1 MNSNI
6 LLVDANPLSRTR
18 LAEALAQGGFSARAA
33 ADGAAALAQ
42 LTRVAAELI
51 ILDLRVAGVEG
62 ADLTDEL
69 RAVPGAAQVPILALA
84 GALEPADEDRAG
96 LERFST
102 ILFRPIDI
110 SLLMKAVRAHLGTGG
125 VAAPSGN
132 DRPILVI
139 DDDPIQVKLLA
150 LRLCQMGFAVLIA
163 HDGESGLEQ
172 ARAFHPAAI
181 LSDVLM
187 PGIDGFQLCAQARA
201 DAALAKIPIVLV
213 TNNPVRD
220 ADQRAAQRLGAGAL
234 VQSDAD
240 FRGATRALLAV
251 LAKRA
256 DGNVRSPQ
264 LALKESAAEAG
275 NQTGF
280 NYDLARH
287 CAAQSARLAVL
298 DRVDE
303 TFLDGGLSSATL
315 HRECLAQLVD
325 ATGLY
330 CGAILARDDARRLS
344 LSAHIGMSDA
354 TAKLLPGFF
363 ALNGPVDEAMKR
375 TEALHI
381 ASQWSQ
387 GGAARSLM
395 SAIGAETAWISPLR
409 FGRDDLGLV
418 LLFSPVPVPGS
429 QWIDLAQSAV
439 QEIARLSALSQKM
452 NRLRSLASFDAMT
465 GLPNHSYLDWQLQK
479 FANMGKRGVLYLLKL
494 ERFQELHCL
503 LGAKNSQTL
512 LRQLA
517 ARVRGQLPADALV
530 ARMDY
535 DGLAVLRADTADV
548 ESVERAARQLLE
560 SLAPAYKVGG
570 LPITLRLT
578 MGVACFADL
587 NEGAEMI
594 IGRADTARR
603 RARETGRDYLIDQAI
618 TEQGGADCLAL
629 LSALRQAIGRNELA
643 LHYQPKVRLDSG
655 ATIGV
660 EALLRWRH
668 PEHGWIAPDRFIPL
682 AEQAGLIYPI
692 TLWVAGSALA
702 QARAW
707 RAAGRRVEVAV
718 NVSAC
723 DLRNPA
729 FPDILA
735 KLCQSKGAVNDDLT
749 LEFSE
754 RSLSADP
761 ARAAAALAR
770 LNTFGFGL
778 SLDDFGA
785 GHCSLADLQALPIK
799 ELKID
804 RSFISSLGENPRS
817 SAMVRS
823 IIDLGRNLDVNV
835 VAKGIESRESWDAL
849 DHLGCDMGQ
858 GFFIC
863 RPLPPSEL
871 ATRNLAQ
878 WAPCAQTDIG
888 NLPTGH

>member
-1 MNSNI
+1 MMNSNI
-6 LLVDANPLSRTR
+6 LLVDANPHSRAR
-18 LAEALAQGGFSARAA
+18 LAEALVQGGFSVRAA
-33 ADGAAALAQ
+33 ADGASALAQ
-42 LTRVAAELI
+42 LTRAAADLI

-62 ADLTDEL
+62 ADFFGEL

-84 GALEPADEDRAG
+84 GPLETADEDCGVA
-96 LERFST
+96 RFST
-102 ILFRPIDI
+102 LLCRPINI
-110 SLLMKAVRAHLGTGG
+110 SLLMKTVRAHLGIGN
-125 VAAPSGN
+125 VAAPSDH

-150 LRLCQMGFAVLIA
+150 LHLCQMGFAVLIA

-172 ARAFHPAAI
+172 ARALHPAAI
-181 LSDVLM
+181 ISDVLM
-187 PGIDGFQLCAQARA
+187 PGMDGFQLCAQARA
-201 DAALAKIPIVLV
+201 DAALARIPIVLV

-220 ADQRAAQRLGAGAL
+220 TDQRAAQRLGAGAL

-240 FRGATRALLAV
+240 FRGATRALLTL
-251 LAKRA
+251 LAEPT

-264 LALKESAAEAG
+264 PAPKERPAEAEK
-275 NQTGF
+275 QTGLNF
-280 NYDLARH
+280 DLARR
-287 CAAQSARLAVL
+287 CATQSARLAVL
-298 DRVDE
+298 ARMDE
-303 TFLDGGLSSATL
+303 SFLDGGLSAGTL

-330 CGAILARDDARRLS
+330 CGAILTRDDDQRLS
-344 LSAHIGMSDA
+344 LSAHIGVSDA

-375 TEALHI
+375 TPALHI

-387 GGAARSLM
+387 GGAADSLM

-439 QEIARLSALSQKM
+439 QEIARVSALSQKM
-452 NRLRSLASFDAMT
+452 NRLRSFASFDAMT

-479 FANMGKRGVLYLLKL
+479 FANAGKGGALYLLKL
-494 ERFQELHCL
+494 ERFQELHGL

-512 LRQLA
+512 FRQLA

-530 ARMDY
+530 ARTEY

-548 ESVERAARQLLE
+548 ASVERAAQQLLE

-587 NEGAEMI
+587 DQDAEMI
-594 IGRADTARR
+594 VGRADAARR
-603 RARETGRDYLIDQAI
+603 QARETGRDYLVDQAV
-618 TEQGGADCLAL
+618 TEQRGADCLAL
-629 LSALRQAIGRNELA
+629 LSALRQAIGHNELA

-692 TLWVAGSALA
+692 TLWVASSALA

-707 RAAGRRVEVAV
+707 RAIGRRVEVAV
-718 NVSAC
+718 NISAC
-723 DLRNPA
+723 DLRDPE

-735 KLCQSKGAVNDDLT
+735 KLCQSTGAVNEDLT

-770 LNTFGFGL
+770 LSTFGFGL
-778 SLDDFGA
+778 SVDDFGA
-785 GHCSLADLQALPIK
+785 GHCSLADLQALPIN

-823 IIDLGRNLDVNV
+823 IVDLGRNLDINV
-835 VAKGIESRESWDAL
+835 VAKGIESQESWDAL

-863 RPLPPSEL
+863 RPIPPSEF
-871 ATRNLAQ
+871 AARNLAP
-878 WAPCAQTDIG
+878 WASPAQTDIDS
-888 NLPTGH
+888 LPIGR